1 MIVVGGHPAIDSE
14 PAVAF
19 VRNLDEIEKTRPNSL
34 VVMAFAKEKMEGFKT
49 CGVPLALIVSNLV
62 QFVYAM
68 NLGAKYALCSKDL
81 APILQKA
88 ADNYVSD
95 TRVLALI
102 DNEEEMEWAAL
113 EEIDGVFFA
122 NLLEK

>member
-1 MIVVGGHPAIDSE
+1 MMIIVGGHPAVNSE
-14 PAVAF
+14 PQAAF
-19 VRNLDEIEKTRPNSL
+19 VRDFAEIEKTRPKS
-34 VVMAFAKEKMEGFKT
+34 
-49 CGVPLALIVSNLV
+49 CGVPLALAVSSLT

-68 NLGAKYALCSKDL
+68 NLGAKYALCSKEL
-81 APILQKA
+81 APMLQKA

-102 DNEEEMEWAAL
+102 DSEEEIEWAAL

-122 NLLEK
+122 NLLER